1 MHTRFITRALV
12 VSALAALAP
21 AAFAEDVSYKGKTIR
36 VILGYAAGGGYDAY
50 GRLLAKHY
58 GKHLPGNPNVIVQ
71 NMPGAGSVTAATY
84 LYGPAPR
91 DGTVVAIVAGELIQ
105 SKALGEPVAFDVS
118 RYKFVGRLV
127 PTYNFGV
134 VAATAPAT
142 TVEGAREKEVI
153 LASSGPSAPNVR
165 IPTALNRLTG
175 TKFKLILGYEGSSKG
190 LLAVERGEV
199 DGLGATSLT
208 SLTQHL
214 GHWIKDGKLK
224 FLWTTALN
232 PVPGMPEVK
241 PAWEFGLSDEHKR
254 VLRLLT
260 SASDF
265 GRSIWA
271 PPDLPL
277 EHLKAHRT
285 AFNAMV
291 KDPEFLSD
299 AKTWELELDPATGE
313 RLEEIVAE
321 VASASEELLAKARQ
335 ASAYK

>member
-1 MHTRFITRALV
+1 MRKSFMTLAI
-12 VSALAALAP
+12 VSALAAVAAP
-21 AAFAEDVSYKGKTIR
+21 SAFSQEVSYKGKTIR

-58 GKHLPGNPNVIVQ
+58 GKHLPGHPTVIIQ

-91 DGTVVAIVAGELIQ
+91 DGTVVGIVAGELIQ

-118 RYKFVGRLV
+118 RYKFVGRIV

-134 VAATAPAT
+134 VAADAPAT
-142 TVEGAREKEVI
+142 TVEEAREKEVI

-175 TKFKLILGYEGSSKG
+175 TKFKLTLGYEGSTKG
-190 LLAVERGEV
+190 LLAMERGEV
-199 DGLGATSLT
+199 HGLGATSLT

-214 GHWIKDGKLK
+214 GHWLKDGKLK

-232 PVPGMPEVK
+232 PVPGMADVK
-241 PAWEFGLSDEHKR
+241 PAWEFGLSDEDKR

-271 PPDLPL
+271 PPDLPQ
-277 EHLKAHRT
+277 EHLKAHRA

-291 KDPEFLSD
+291 KDPEFLAD
-299 AKTWELELDPATGE
+299 AKNWELEIDPAPGERPGGDRRRGDERARGPFCQGAAGE
-313 RLEEIVAE
+313 RL
-321 VASASEELLAKARQ
+321 
-335 ASAYK
+335 

>member
-1 MHTRFITRALV
+1 MHKGLISRALV
-12 VSALAALAP
+12 FAALAVSAS
-21 AAFAEDVSYKGKTIR
+21 AALAQEVSYKGKTIR

-58 GKHLPGNPNVIVQ
+58 GKHLPGHPNVIIQ

-118 RYKFVGRLV
+118 KYKFVGRLV

-134 VAATAPAT
+134 VSASAPAT

-232 PVPGMPEVK
+232 PVPGMPDVK
-241 PAWEFGLSDEHKR
+241 PAWEFGLTDEDKR

-265 GRSIWA
+265 GRAIWA
-271 PPDLPL
+271 PPNLPE
-277 EHLKAHRT
+277 EHLKAHRA

-291 KDPEFLSD
+291 KDPEFLAD
-299 AKTWELELDPATGE
+299 GKAWELELEPATGE
-313 RLEEIVAE
+313 RLEEIVVE
-321 VASASEELLAKARQ
+321 VASASEELLVKAQQ
-335 ASAYK
+335 ASAYR

>member
-1 MHTRFITRALV
+1 V
-12 VSALAALAP
+12 
-21 AAFAEDVSYKGKTIR
+21 R

-50 GRLLAKHY
+50 GRLLTKHY
-58 GKHLPGNPNVIVQ
+58 GKYLPGNPSVIIQ

-91 DGTVVAIVAGELIQ
+91 DGTVVGIVAGELIQ
-105 SKALGEPVAFDVS
+105 SKALGEPVTFDVS
-118 RYKFVGRLV
+118 RYKFIGRIV

-134 VAATAPAT
+134 VAADAPAT
-142 TVEGAREKEVI
+142 TVEDAREKEVI

-199 DGLGATSLT
+199 HGLGATSLT
-208 SLTQHL
+208 SLNQHL
-214 GHWIKDGKLK
+214 GHWLKAGKLK

-232 PVPGMPEVK
+232 PVPGMPHVK
-241 PAWEFGLSDEHKR
+241 PAWEFGRTEEDKR
-254 VLRLLT
+254 VIRLLT

-271 PPDLPL
+271 PPDLPQ
-277 EHLKAHRT
+277 EHLKAHRA
-285 AFNAMV
+285 AFEAMV

-299 AKTWELELDPATGE
+299 AQMWELEIDPGPGE
-313 RLEEIVAE
+313 RLDEIVAE
-321 VASASEELLAKARQ
+321 VTSTPEELFAKARQ
-335 ASAYK
+335 TSAYK